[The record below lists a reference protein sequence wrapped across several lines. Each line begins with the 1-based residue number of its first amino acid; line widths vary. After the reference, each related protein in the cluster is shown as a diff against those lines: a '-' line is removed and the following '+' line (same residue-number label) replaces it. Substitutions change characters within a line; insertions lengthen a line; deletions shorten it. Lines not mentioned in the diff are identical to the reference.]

1 MFCQLAMREACNYI
15 EVKLATK
22 VLSLQL
28 PFISLRLP
36 FMVVVI
42 ALIGLWFYMA
52 VLQE

>member
-28 PFISLRLP
+28 L
-36 FMVVVI
+36 FMVEVI
-42 ALIGLWFYMA
+42 ASIGLWLYMA
-52 VLQE
+52 VLQG